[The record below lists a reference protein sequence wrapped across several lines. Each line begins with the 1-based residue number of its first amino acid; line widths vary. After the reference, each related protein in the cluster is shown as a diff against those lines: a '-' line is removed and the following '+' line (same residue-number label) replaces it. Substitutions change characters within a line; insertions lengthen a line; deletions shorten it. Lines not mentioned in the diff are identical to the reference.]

1 MKTLRIFGW
10 ILAGLAA
17 AAALGLAFGVL
28 VMLLWN
34 WLAPTLFGLPEV
46 TYWQAVGLFVLCHIL
61 FKGPSAQPPSK
72 SRGKKRERSL
82 TDDLKDRFPGP
93 DGARE
98 SN

>member
-17 AAALGLAFGVL
+17 AAALGLALGVL

-61 FKGPSAQPPSK
+61 FKGPTGSAPAK
-72 SRGKKRERSL
+72 SGRKKRDRSL
-82 TDDLKDRFPGP
+82 TDDLKDRFPKP
-93 DGARE
+93 ASE
-98 SN
+98 SE